1 MGCGEVHSGS
11 HSISQSPDM
20 GMCLV
25 GLRLKA
31 QVAGVTCEREPGG
44 KDEGGKDHP
53 EPGGLGF

>member
-1 MGCGEVHSGS
+1 MHSGS
-11 HSISQSPDM
+11 HSISKSPDM

-31 QVAGVTCEREPGG
+31 QVAGVTCERKTVG

-53 EPGGLGF
+53 EPVVLGF

>member
-1 MGCGEVHSGS
+1 MHSGS
-11 HSISQSPDM
+11 HSISKSPDM

-31 QVAGVTCEREPGG
+31 QVAGVTCERETVG

-53 EPGGLGF
+53 EPVVLGF